1 VLDITVPVGTPVE
14 EDADELVAA
23 PDAVGFEIRV
33 AECPVVA
40 FGVPAFVVG
49 ERLFVKLP
57 GLGPAFVRAGLAVVV
72 SSSVL
77 FCAKLL
83 QILRIT
89 NPVVPGGAFRDIMV
103 KGTPRSGC
111 PFYCLAA

>member
-1 VLDITVPVGTPVE
+1 MLDITVPVGTPVE

-57 GLGPAFVRAGLAVVV
+57 GFGPALVCAGFERYELQWSCHRPYCFAQNYYKFRALPIRLCREGR
-72 SSSVL
+72 SV
-77 FCAKLL
+77 
-83 QILRIT
+83 T
-89 NPVVPGGAFRDIMV
+89 
-103 KGTPRSGC
+103 
-111 PFYCLAA
+111 